1 MTAFDWVV
9 IVIVVASAA
18 VGAWRGLVGEA
29 LSILAWV
36 IALMASWLFGADVGR
51 VLFASISD
59 PALRT
64 VAGFAI
70 VIALVLVAMGLL
82 KILLRRIFRALGLS
96 LTDRLLGVLFGLAR
110 GAVIVL
116 LLILVGGL
124 TSAPRTSWWTE
135 AQLSPPLEVVVLA
148 ARPMLPPDLAKKI
161 RY

>member
-36 IALMASWLFGADVGR
+36 IALMASWLFGADVGW